1 MDEGLFLFLK
11 RLRVKTKNH
20 LPDLFQ
26 HFVQFGFIRA
36 AHHQIRAKAFLAI
49 KGIAAKV
56 NIRVPSGNLAQ
67 RCGNLPL
74 TQPGT
79 DGTGTHRFAATQPL
93 PCQCANHCLHDQRHP
108 RQNINIF
115 NLKAM
120 RATCRIFNQGGS
132 PGDACHAQPRFHHF
146 RRRLALPHDCLYI
159 RVQVKL
165 NTKGFGNAFCR
176 NVIVCRAY
184 ATRGKYIVV
193 GPAAVVH
200 RGDDDIFQI
209 GNHPGMNK
217 THTQLIQSQGK
228 MLQVDIL
235 GSAGKDFVAYDNQAG
250 CRRFCHFAV
259 LLFASVFAQGCF
271 RSRLFTLTHRQG
283 FRLYSRNMKT
293 ASEELDHILI
303 RGAREHNLKSV
314 EVKIPKRKLVVLTG
328 VSGSGKSSLA
338 FDTLYAEGQRRYVES
353 LSAYARQ
360 FLGQMEKPK
369 YDTIRGLSPT
379 ISIEQKTTSRNPRS
393 TVGTITEIADYLRVL
408 YARVGKQ
415 HCHECGR
422 EVQGQTAQRIVQELM
437 SKPEGTR
444 IYLLVSLLVNRKGEH
459 REMLEDARLQGFV
472 RLRVNGE
479 IVRSDEVD
487 ALDKRKK
494 HTVEAV
500 VDRLAIKPGI
510 EERLT
515 ESVETALR
523 QGEGSMI
530 ASENGERDKLFSES
544 LSCGHCGISFPALT
558 PQVFSF
564 NSPQGMCHEC
574 NGLGTQVAFDP
585 DLIIPDKSLTLR
597 DGALKPI
604 GRIDDDRSSM
614 GAVFHRQ
621 VFAYLDIPLDRP
633 WHRLT
638 KKHRETILLGTGEK
652 RYKINWGSHGTTR
665 SRYEGLMNR
674 LMRRFRNT
682 RSEGMKRWYSQF
694 LANTPCTACKGVR
707 LRPESAAVRVG
718 DATLVEV
725 SSWTIDRTWKF
736 FNSLDLPGA
745 AGEIATE
752 VLKEICN
759 RLGFLNSVGLSYLS
773 LDRLGPTLSG
783 GESQRIRLAS
793 QVGSE
798 LSGVIYILDEP
809 SIGLHQR
816 DNAKLLET
824 LCRMRDIGNTVVV
837 VEHDEDTIRTADH
850 VVDFGPAAGVRG
862 GEIIHAGTP
871 KSLEQNRK
879 SITGAYL
886 SGRSRIEITETRRGP
901 NGQVRVEGATANN
914 LKKINV
920 DFPLGMMTCITG
932 VSGAGKSTLVN
943 DILYPAMARHF
954 HQSTLRVGEHER
966 ILGLEQLDK
975 VVAIDQ
981 KPIGRT
987 PRSNPV
993 TYIKVFDEIRSFFSL
1008 LPGARMRGYKPGRFS
1023 FNVKGG
1029 RCEDCQGDG
1038 VRKIEMH
1045 FLSDVYVKCE
1055 ECDGKRFND
1064 ATLEVKYKGKSIA
1077 DVLELTVAEALEH
1090 FSEHSKVVGKL
1101 QLLADVGLDYLHLGQ
1116 PSSTLSGGEAQRI
1129 KLARE
1134 LSKIATGKTFY
1145 ILDEPTT
1152 GLHFDDVRKL
1162 LAVLNRL
1169 VDAGNTVTVIEH
1181 NLDVIRTADWIID
1194 LGPDGG
1200 PAGGEL
1206 LAEGTPE
1213 QVAKVKASETGRY
1226 LRKPSGPPIRGRK
1239 KESRGG

>member
-1 MDEGLFLFLK
+1 
-11 RLRVKTKNH
+11 
-20 LPDLFQ
+20 
-26 HFVQFGFIRA
+26 
-36 AHHQIRAKAFLAI
+36 
-49 KGIAAKV
+49 
-56 NIRVPSGNLAQ
+56 
-67 RCGNLPL
+67 
-74 TQPGT
+74 
-79 DGTGTHRFAATQPL
+79 
-93 PCQCANHCLHDQRHP
+93 
-108 RQNINIF
+108 
-115 NLKAM
+115 
-120 RATCRIFNQGGS
+120 
-132 PGDACHAQPRFHHF
+132 
-146 RRRLALPHDCLYI
+146 
-159 RVQVKL
+159 
-165 NTKGFGNAFCR
+165 
-176 NVIVCRAY
+176 
-184 ATRGKYIVV
+184 
-193 GPAAVVH
+193 
-200 RGDDDIFQI
+200 
-209 GNHPGMNK
+209 
-217 THTQLIQSQGK
+217 
-228 MLQVDIL
+228 
-235 GSAGKDFVAYDNQAG
+235 
-250 CRRFCHFAV
+250 
-259 LLFASVFAQGCF
+259 
-271 RSRLFTLTHRQG
+271 
-283 FRLYSRNMKT
+283 MKT

-314 EVKIPKRKLVVLTG
+314 EVRIPKRKLVVLTG

-360 FLGQMEKPK
+360 FLGQMEKPR

-408 YARVGKQ
+408 FARVGKQ
-415 HCHECGR
+415 HCHECGG

-437 SKPEGTR
+437 SRPEGTR
-444 IYLLVSLLVNRKGEH
+444 LYLLVPLLVNRKGEH
-459 REMLEDARLQGFV
+459 REMIEDARLQGFV
-472 RLRVNGE
+472 RLRVDGE
-479 IVRSDEVD
+479 MVRTDEID

-500 VDRLAIKPGI
+500 VDRLVIKPDI
-510 EERLT
+510 EERMT
-515 ESVETALR
+515 ESVESALR
-523 QGEGSMI
+523 YGEGAMI
-530 ASENGERDKLFSES
+530 ASVDGTKDQLFSES
-544 LSCGHCGISFPALT
+544 LSCNHCGISFPALT
-558 PQVFSF
+558 PQSFSF
-564 NSPQGMCHEC
+564 NSPQGMCHDC
-574 NGLGTQVAFDP
+574 NGLGTQVAFDK
-585 DLIIPDKSLTLR
+585 DLVIPDKDLTLR
-597 DGALKPI
+597 EGALKPI
-604 GRIDDDRSSM
+604 GRIDDDRNAM

-621 VFAYLDIPLDRP
+621 VFKYLKISLDKP
-633 WHRLT
+633 WRKLT
-638 KKHRETILLGTGEK
+638 KKQQETILYGTGEK
-652 RYKINWGSHGTTR
+652 RYEINWGSHGTTQ
-665 SRYEGLMNR
+665 SRYEGLLNR

-694 LANTPCTACKGVR
+694 LANTPCTTCHGVR
-707 LRPESAAVRVG
+707 LRAESAAVKVA
-718 DATLVEV
+718 DATIVDV
-725 SSWTIDRTWKF
+725 SSWTIDRTFEF
-736 FNSLDLPGA
+736 FNTIKLPGA

-816 DNAKLLET
+816 DNEKLLNT

-837 VEHDEDTIRTADH
+837 VEHDEDTIRTADY
-850 VVDFGPAAGVRG
+850 VVDFGPAAGVHG
-862 GEIIHAGTP
+862 GEIVHAGTP
-871 KSLEQNRK
+871 RSLEK
-879 SITGAYL
+879 SRRSLTGAYL
-886 SGRSRIEITETRRGP
+886 SGRTCIEIPEERREPIGHI
-901 NGQVRVEGATANN
+901 RVEGAAANN
-914 LKKINV
+914 LKHVDV
-920 DFPLGMMTCITG
+920 DFPLGVMTAVTG

-943 DILYPAMARHF
+943 DILHPALARQF
-954 HQSTLRVGEHER
+954 HQSTQRIGEHNR
-966 ILGLEQLDK
+966 VTGLEQLDK

-993 TYIKVFDEIRSFFSL
+993 TYIKVFDEIRTFFSQ
-1008 LPGARMRGYKPGRFS
+1008 LPGSRMRGYKPGRFS

-1045 FLSDVYVKCE
+1045 FLSDVYVRCE

-1064 ATLEVKYKGKSIA
+1064 ATLEVRYKGKSIA
-1077 DVLELTVAEALEH
+1077 DVLELTVSEAIEH
-1090 FSEHSKVVGKL
+1090 FSEHPKIVNKL

-1152 GLHFDDVRKL
+1152 GLHFDDVKKL
-1162 LAVLNRL
+1162 LAVLKRL

-1181 NLDVIRTADWIID
+1181 NLDVIKTADWLID

-1200 PAGGEL
+1200 PAGGQL

-1213 QVAKVKASETGRY
+1213 EIAKIKGSETGKY
-1226 LRKPSGPPIRGRK
+1226 LKPLLKVSRSGSK
-1239 KESRGG
+1239 SVKAA